1 MCLYSYTVNFV
12 FFQGAVGDV
21 AAAQAVLTIAGIQN
35 NPGHGNIFGGTVLGN
50 IQVKAASANSVPGA
64 VIVTGQKN
72 YILQH
77 TQKNVAQTGYE
88 GFSLQFNQL
97 PCSSAAFY
105 YESSGL

>member
-1 MCLYSYTVNFV
+1 M
-12 FFQGAVGDV
+12 
-21 AAAQAVLTIAGIQN
+21 AVLTIGGVQN
-35 NPGHGNIFGGTVLGN
+35 NPGHGNIFSGTVLGN
-50 IQVKAASANSVPGA
+50 IYVDDDENGNSVPGA

-97 PCSSAAFY
+97 PCSSAAVY
-105 YESSGL
+105 YESAGV

>member
-1 MCLYSYTVNFV
+1 MRGSRTCDFTVNE
-12 FFQGAVGDV
+12 
-21 AAAQAVLTIAGIQN
+21 TSIQN
-35 NPGHGNIFGGTVLGN
+35 ALF
-50 IQVKAASANSVPGA
+50 PGA
-64 VIVTGQKN
+64 VILTGQKN

-97 PCSSAAFY
+97 PCSSATNY